1 MHYLAHSITK
11 LCQGRKQWYEGGEGI
26 PMYDCSGK
34 EGVFIVFLEC
44 GYLSVCQSVDVS
56 GLPTVWCEIIGGWN
70 CDKVIGD
77 LVQHDKATADASLI
91 SVIAVYGN
99 KEEQSHRDN
108 VWVSI
113 IHTRLVTKLEADFRE
128 CKQPSRKT

>member
-11 LCQGRKQWYEGGEGI
+11 LCQDRKQWYEGWEGI

-34 EGVFIVFLEC
+34 EGVFIVVLEC
-44 GYLSVCQSVDVS
+44 GYLSVCQRVDVF
-56 GLPTVWCEIIGGWN
+56 GLPTVWCEIIGGWD

-77 LVQHDKATADASLI
+77 LVQHVKVTVDASLI

-99 KEEQSHRDN
+99 KEEQSHRGN
-108 VWVSI
+108 VWISI
-113 IHTRLVTKLEADFRE
+113 ITYSLGHLT
-128 CKQPSRKT
+128 